1 MNIFEILFYLLIT
14 GGVAYLVYISRNFIN
29 SNSDE
34 VDQLK
39 TKQFIQTAA
48 DAAAEAASKSV
59 KKELDVFQELQE
71 KLRSFKKCNT

>member
-39 TKQFIQTAA
+39 TNQFIL
-48 DAAAEAASKSV
+48 V
-59 KKELDVFQELQE
+59 YYKKQNNLFWYLFR
-71 KLRSFKKCNT
+71 LRRFCGVLFL